1 MQDQETLMTT
11 ELWAHNVS
19 DYPSLSRVP
28 NAEQGLNR
36 PGPVGTG
43 HRLLERKSLNL
54 IIRMEGTAVHS
65 VIVST

>member
-11 ELWAHNVS
+11 GLEAHIVS
-19 DYPSLSRVP
+19 DYPSLSQVP

-36 PGPVGTG
+36 QGPVETG

-54 IIRMEGTAVHS
+54 IIHMEGTAVHS
-65 VIVST
+65 VVVST